1 MLVTVS
7 IVISKWQY
15 RSALSL
21 SNDEHINC
29 VVLYVEDIGIDVMG
43 ELHNQRAAL
52 IRTKDRVSKQ

>member
-1 MLVTVS
+1 MCVCTT
-7 IVISKWQY
+7 
-15 RSALSL
+15 L

-29 VVLYVEDIGIDVMG
+29 VLLYVEDNGIDVMG